1 MFEIDNVGV
10 FLGLDVGKSTH
21 HGHGLTLEGK
31 KVFDKPLPNSEP
43 KLRAVFDKL
52 TAKFGTVLVIVD
64 QPASIGA
71 LPLPL
76 TVARDAGCQVAYLP
90 GLAMRRIAD
99 LYPGE
104 AKTDAKDA
112 AVIADAAR
120 TMPHTLRSLEL
131 TDEITAE
138 LTVLTG
144 FDQDLAV
151 EATRTSNRIRGL
163 LTQFHPSLERVLGP
177 RLDHQAVTW
186 LLERYGSPAALRK
199 AGRRRLV
206 ELIRPKAP
214 RMAARLIDEVF
225 DALDEQTVVVP
236 GTGTLDIVVPS
247 LAASLTAVHT
257 QRRAMEAQINALL
270 EAHPLSPVLTS
281 MPGVGVRTAAVLLT
295 TVGDGTSFPT
305 AAHLASYAGLAP
317 TTKSSGTSIHGEHAP
332 RGGNRQL
339 KRAMFLS
346 AFACMNAD
354 PASRAYYDRQRARDK
369 THTQALLRLARQ
381 RISVLFAM
389 LRDGTFYEPRTPTVT
404 LAA

>member
-1 MFEIDNVGV
+1 VIDIDETGV
-10 FLGLDVGKSTH
+10 FLGLDIGKSNH
-21 HGHGLTLEGK
+21 HGHGLTPAGK
-31 KVFDKPLPNSEP
+31 KVFDKALPNGEP
-43 KLRAVFDKL
+43 QLRAVFDKL
-52 TAKFGTVLVIVD
+52 KAKFGTVLVVVD

-71 LPLPL
+71 LPL
-76 TVARDAGCQVAYLP
+76 TVARDAGCKVAYLP

-104 AKTDAKDA
+104 AKTDARDA

-131 TDEITAE
+131 ADEITAE
-138 LTVLTG
+138 LTMLVG
-144 FDQDLAV
+144 FDQDLAG
-151 EATRTSNRIRGL
+151 EANRTSNRIRGL

-177 RLDHQAVTW
+177 RLDHPAITW

-199 AGRRRLV
+199 AGRRKLV
-206 ELIRPKAP
+206 EVIRPKAP
-214 RMAARLIDEVF
+214 RMAQRLVDDIF

-236 GTGTLDIVVPS
+236 GTGTLDVIVPS
-247 LAASLTAVHT
+247 LAKSLAAVHE
-257 QRRAMEAQINALL
+257 QRRALEAQIETLL

-281 MPGVGVRTAAVLLT
+281 MPGIGVRTAAVLLT
-295 TVGDGTSFPT
+295 TVGDGSSFPS

-317 TTKSSGTSIHGEHAP
+317 TTRQSGSSIHGEHAP

-346 AFACMNAD
+346 AFAALHD
-354 PASRAYYDRQRARDK
+354 PASRSYYDRCRARGK
-369 THTQALLRLARQ
+369 THTQALLRLARH

-389 LRDGTFYEPRTPTVT
+389 LRDGTFYEPRTPCT
-404 LAA
+404 A

>member
-1 MFEIDNVGV
+1 MISIDGVGV
-10 FLGLDVGKSTH
+10 FLGLDVGKQTH
-21 HGHGLTLEGK
+21 HGHGLTPAGK
-31 KVFDKPLPNSEP
+31 TAFDKQLPNGEP

-52 TAKFGTVLVIVD
+52 RAKFGTVLVVVD

-71 LPLPL
+71 LPL

-120 TMPHTLRSLEL
+120 TMPHTLRTLDL
-131 TDEITAE
+131 ADEVTAE
-138 LTVLTG
+138 LTMLVG
-144 FDQDLAV
+144 FDQDLAD
-151 EATRTSNRIRGL
+151 EANRTSNRIRGL

-186 LLERYGSPAALRK
+186 LLERYGSPQALRK

-206 ELIRPKAP
+206 EVVRPRAP
-214 RMAARLIDEVF
+214 RTAERLVEDIF
-225 DALDEQTVVVP
+225 TALDEQTVVVP
-236 GTGTLDIVVPS
+236 GTGTLDVIVPS
-247 LAASLTAVHT
+247 LAKALAAVHE
-257 QRRAMEAQINALL
+257 QRQALEVRIEALL
-270 EAHPLSPVLTS
+270 ESHPLSEVLTS
-281 MPGVGVRTAAVLLT
+281 MPGMGVRTAAVLLT
-295 TVGDGTSFPT
+295 TVGDASSFPS
-305 AAHLASYAGLAP
+305 AGHLASYAGLAP
-317 TTKSSGTSIHGEHAP
+317 ATRQSGTSIHGEHAP

-346 AFACMNAD
+346 AFAALHD
-354 PASRAYYDRQRARDK
+354 PASRTYYDRCRARGK
-369 THTQALLRLARQ
+369 THTQALLRLARH

-389 LRDGTFYEPRTPTVT
+389 LRDGTFYEPRSPRT
-404 LAA
+404 A